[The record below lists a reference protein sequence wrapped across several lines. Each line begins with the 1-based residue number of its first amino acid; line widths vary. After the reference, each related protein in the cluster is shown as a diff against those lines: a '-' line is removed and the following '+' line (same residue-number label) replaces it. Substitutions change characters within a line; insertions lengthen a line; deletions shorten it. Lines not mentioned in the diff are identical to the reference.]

1 MYRRNALRLY
11 DKKQKTMKTLHKT
24 ILLLSLLAL
33 VPISMIGQSSKV
45 VKEKRNLS
53 GFSAINMTGSW
64 DAVLTQGKD
73 FSVTIEANE
82 EFLDDLRIE
91 VKDGTLY
98 VNNNRTNRGI
108 TNFNSRH
115 DSRHDIR
122 KVHITLPKLE
132 KITASGGSDILPLT
146 QFRTDNMKIV
156 MSGGSDLKG
165 LSLDCQTLD
174 CKMSGGSDANIHIV
188 NNKSVKINNSGGSDL
203 SLSGVSAEMMDVQ
216 SSGGSDVKLEGET
229 NNLQLT
235 SSGGSD
241 VSAFKL
247 KARNCTASVSG
258 SADVDIYVTKSLNA
272 SISGVSDVRCKGN
285 PQKVV
290 KTVGRGSSL
299 KMM

>member
-1 MYRRNALRLY
+1 MN
-11 DKKQKTMKTLHKT
+11 TLHKT
-24 ILLLSLLAL
+24 ILLFSLLAL
-33 VPISMIGQSSKV
+33 IPISLVGQSSNV

-53 GFSAINMTGSW
+53 GFSAINMTESW
-64 DAVLTQGKD
+64 DAVITQGKN

-82 EFLDDLRIE
+82 EFLDDIHIE
-91 VKDGTLY
+91 VKDETLY
-98 VNNNRTNRGI
+98 VSNNNENRRI
-108 TNFNSRH
+108 IILNTR
-115 DSRHDIR
+115 RDIR

-132 KITASGGSDILPLT
+132 KITASGGSVILPLS

-165 LSLDCQTLD
+165 LSLDCQALD

-229 NNLQLT
+229 NKLQLT

-247 KARNCTASVSG
+247 KAKNCTASVSG
-258 SADVDIYVTKSLNA
+258 SADVDIYVKDVLNV

-290 KTVGRGSSL
+290 KTVSRGSSL

>member
-11 DKKQKTMKTLHKT
+11 DKKQKTMKTLHKI

-33 VPISMIGQSSKV
+33 VPISMVGQSSKV

-53 GFSAINMTGSW
+53 GFSAINMSGGW
-64 DAVLTQGKD
+64 DAVLTQGKN
-73 FSVTIEANE
+73 FSVTIEVNE
-82 EFLDDLRIE
+82 EYLDDLRIE

-108 TNFNSRH
+108 TIFKSR
-115 DSRHDIR
+115 RDIR

-229 NNLQLT
+229 NKLQLT

-247 KARNCTASVSG
+247 KTRNCTASVSG